1 MPRLGAA
8 YDLSGTGR
16 WIAQATYGHYA
27 GKYTEPNF
35 QDDTDVGNPGLLTY
49 EYTGPAGQGMDFLPG
64 FDPANYSRLLG
75 GNIPTANVTFADG
88 MHSPVTREFTL
99 ALATPF
105 GDRGAAKVSY
115 QWRSVGAFIED
126 FIDDP
131 SAERQG
137 DRRAQRRH
145 ARHASTA
152 CPSATAARRCA
163 TTRRCSSRPTAG
175 CRAGG
180 PWTATGRCS

>member
-35 QDDTDVGNPGLLTY
+35 QDDTDVGNPGLVTY
-49 EYTGPAGQGMDFLPG
+49 EYTGPAGQGVDFAARLRPRELHALPRRQHPDRQRG
-64 FDPANYSRLLG
+64 LRRR
-75 GNIPTANVTFADG
+75 
-88 MHSPVTREFTL
+88 H
-99 ALATPF
+99 ALAGDEGVHGGAGARRF

-115 QWRSVGAFIED
+115 QWRSVGGFIED

-131 SAERQG
+131 SAAG
-137 DRRAQRRH
+137 KVHGH
-145 ARHASTA
+145 A
-152 CPSATAARRCA
+152 ATASRSAR
-163 TTRRCSSRPTAG
+163 S
-175 CRAGG
+175 
-180 PWTATGRCS
+180 TG